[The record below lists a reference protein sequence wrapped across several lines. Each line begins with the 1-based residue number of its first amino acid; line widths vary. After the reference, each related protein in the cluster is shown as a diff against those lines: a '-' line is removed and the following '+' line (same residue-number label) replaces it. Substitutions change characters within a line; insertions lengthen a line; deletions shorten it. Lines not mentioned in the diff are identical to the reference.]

1 MNDSSRKFDRLRWK
15 YIGAYVDCMKL
26 CGRRSILE
34 TFLKWCDNSSRDL
47 PSFYIATA
55 KEGGKT
61 PQNSHSTE
69 NMVLLEGKG
78 GLIYF
83 AMKYTNEA
91 IAHIVRKESMA
102 ISLSHP
108 NNAHEKE
115 YKEWME
121 QTTDLM
127 KDAYKC
133 FVRLN
138 CPIDENLWQSRK
150 VRQKMTNGHIPEIE
164 ALCSTYMTWQK
175 VNPKSLSK
183 ITSWEDK
190 ILLLRSAVKE
200 CEKLFPTITFK
211 STSLSQKRKRK
222 KESSTSTTTSS
233 SKDGGGSKSKDSES
247 KTTQR
252 KIIVKVPSGVKEGE
266 TFIVQVCC
274 EYYRNMVQLVAS
286 RSKRIVFH
294 LDLPENITS
303 EVKVS
308 YVNKEQ

>member
-1 MNDSSRKFDRLRWK
+1 
-15 YIGAYVDCMKL
+15 MKL

-34 TFLKWCDNSSRDL
+34 TFLKWCDSSSRDL

-55 KEGGKT
+55 KESGKT

-69 NMVLLEGKG
+69 NMVSSEGKG

-83 AMKYTNEA
+83 AMKYANEA
-91 IAHIVRKESMA
+91 IAHIVRKESIA
-102 ISLSHP
+102 LSLSHP
-108 NNAHEKE
+108 NNDDHK
-115 YKEWME
+115 KWTE
-121 QTTDLM
+121 QATDLM

-138 CPIDENLWQSRK
+138 CPMDENLWQSRI
-150 VRQKMTNGHIPEIE
+150 VRQKMTHGLIPEIE
-164 ALCSTYMTWQK
+164 ALCTTYMTFKK

-190 ILLLRSAVKE
+190 ILLLRSVMKE
-200 CEKLFPTITFK
+200 CERLFPTITFK
-211 STSLSQKRKRK
+211 SSSLSQKRKRK

-233 SKDGGGSKSKDSES
+233 SKEGGGGSKNQKDSES

-252 KIIVKVPSGVKEGE
+252 KIIVKVPNGVKEGE
-266 TFIVQVCC
+266 TFIVQVSC
-274 EYYRNMVQLVAS
+274 EYYRNMVQLKAS

-303 EVKVS
+303 EINVLYIDKD
-308 YVNKEQ
+308 Q